1 MSALEVIGVI
11 TGIVGVWGTL
21 KQRVWCFPVG
31 LLNVTISLFLFFGQQ
46 LYADALQQAVYI
58 PLLIYGWINWQQHT
72 TGDFTPQWMKGN
84 QRLTSV
90 VIILAGGLLLGGLLK
105 KFTDAH
111 FPWADS
117 LATCA
122 AFMAQYLVA
131 KKKMENW
138 ILWMLVNIAY
148 IIIYLIKD
156 LQGYAGLFAVYLV
169 LSFLGYREWQQKL
182 TVRHGEN

>member
-1 MSALEVIGVI
+1 MSALELIGVL

-21 KQRVWCFPVG
+21 KQRVWCFPIG
-31 LLNVTISLFLFFGQQ
+31 LLNVTISMFLFFGQQ
-46 LYADALQQAVYI
+46 LYADTLQQAVYI
-58 PLLIYGWINWQQHT
+58 PLLIYGWMNWQQHASEN
-72 TGDFTPQWMKGN
+72 FTPAWMRNNERVFSG
-84 QRLTSV
+84 L
-90 VIILAGGLLLGGLLK
+90 IILAGGWLLGSLLK

-117 LATCA
+117 LATCG

-138 ILWMLVNIAY
+138 ILWILVNIAY

-156 LQGYAGLFAVYLV
+156 LQGYAGLFSVYLA
-169 LSFLGYREWQQKL
+169 LSFLGFREWKQKL

>member
-1 MSALEVIGVI
+1 MSKLEIIGVI
-11 TGIVGVWGTL
+11 TGIIGVWGTL
-21 KQRVWCFPVG
+21 KQQVWCFPVG
-31 LLNVTISLFLFFGQQ
+31 LINVTLSMFLFFDQQ
-46 LYADALQQAVYI
+46 LYADTLQQAVYI
-58 PLLIYGWINWQQHT
+58 PLLLYGWINWKQHAP
-72 TGDFTPQWMKGN
+72 DNFTPQWMSL
-84 QRLTSV
+84 RERSLALLIT
-90 VIILAGGLLLGGLLK
+90 LAGGLLLGSVLM

-117 LATCA
+117 FATCG

-138 ILWMLVNIAY
+138 VLWMLVNIAY

-156 LQGYAGLFAVYLV
+156 LQGYAGLFAVYLA
-169 LSFLGYREWQQKL
+169 LSFFGFREWQQKL